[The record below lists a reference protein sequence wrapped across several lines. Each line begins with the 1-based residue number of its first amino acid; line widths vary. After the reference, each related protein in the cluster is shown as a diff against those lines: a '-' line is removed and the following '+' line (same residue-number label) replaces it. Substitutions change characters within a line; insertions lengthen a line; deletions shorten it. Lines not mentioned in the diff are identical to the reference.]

1 MDRSELIRYE
11 GESVQL
17 DYIKGDHPHS
27 RAGIV
32 YSVTMKVIIFW
43 PFEQDIEIPIAFED
57 ITGIKKL
64 F

>member
-17 DYIKGDHPHS
+17 DYTKGDHPHS

-32 YSVTMKVIIFW
+32 YSVTMKTVIFW
-43 PFEQDIEIPIAFED
+43 PFEQDIEISISFEEID
-57 ITGIKKL
+57 NIEKL
-64 F
+64 